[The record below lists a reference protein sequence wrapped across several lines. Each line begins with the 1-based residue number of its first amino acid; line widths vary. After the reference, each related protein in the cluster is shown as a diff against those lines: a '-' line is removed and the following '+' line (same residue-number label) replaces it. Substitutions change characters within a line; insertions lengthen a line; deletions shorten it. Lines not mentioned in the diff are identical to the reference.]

1 MKRFARFLR
10 LKAFSVNPDF
20 DVIALPTVMI
30 HKGGQLVHN
39 LTKNLD
45 HLPKRFGVNDVTELL
60 ESCGVVDPVSAGS
73 TILRTSALKA
83 TCTSDKNR
91 GISQFVGRKESFV
104 ENCAFRDYDSDD
116 AELDELCADFHPVN

>member
-39 LTKNLD
+39 LTKILD

-83 TCTSDKNR
+83 TCTVIKIVVSLNLLAER
-91 GISQFVGRKESFV
+91 NLSSRTVHFVTMILMMQNWMSFV
-104 ENCAFRDYDSDD
+104 QIFT
-116 AELDELCADFHPVN
+116 L